1 MTEENMT
8 EENMAD
14 KNEDKLIAAARMLS
28 TDISPG
34 RDLWPGIAE
43 AIERPAPQRSWVQ
56 LGGRTTLFAQ
66 AAAIVLLIG
75 ASSSLTYV
83 IVKGQQQQ
91 GPTVVSSGMIFEQTS
106 FANRYSLGPGFEDA
120 RNALAEDLKVELAR
134 LSPESRANVE
144 TNLRLIH
151 DAISDMNNTLEEE
164 PNNIL
169 LQEQLLRAYR
179 EELALLRRVSSLT
192 RNVMMRNDI

>member
-8 EENMAD
+8 E
-14 KNEDKLIAAARMLS
+14 DKLTAAARQLS

-34 RDLWPGIAE
+34 RDLWPGISE
-43 AIERPAPQRSWVQ
+43 AIEKPAPRRSWVP
-56 LGGRTTLFAQ
+56 LGGGTTVFAQ

-75 ASSSLTYV
+75 ASSSLTYL
-83 IVKGQQQQ
+83 IVKEQQQ
-91 GPTVVSSGMIFEQTS
+91 PIFNVVSSDMIFEQTS

-120 RNALAEDLKVELAR
+120 RNALAEDLRIELAR
-134 LSPESRANVE
+134 LSPELRANVE
-144 TNLRLIH
+144 TNLKLIH
-151 DAISDMNNTLEEE
+151 DAIFDMNNALEKE

-179 EELALLRRVSSLT
+179 EELALLRRVSGLT
-192 RNVMMRNDI
+192 RKIMMRNDI

>member
-14 KNEDKLIAAARMLS
+14 KNEDKFIAAARMLS

-34 RDLWPGIAE
+34 RDLWRGIAE

-56 LGGRTTLFAQ
+56 LGGRTALFAQ

-120 RNALAEDLKVELAR
+120 RNALVEDLEIELAR
-134 LSPESRANVE
+134 LSPELRANVE
-144 TNLRLIH
+144 TNLKLIH
-151 DAISDMNNTLEEE
+151 DAIHDMNNALEEE
-164 PNNIL
+164 PNNVL

-179 EELALLRRVSSLT
+179 EELALLRRVSGLT
-192 RNVMMRNDI
+192 RKIMMRNDI

>member
-14 KNEDKLIAAARMLS
+14 KNEDKLTAAARQLS
-28 TDISPG
+28 TAISPG

-43 AIERPAPQRSWVQ
+43 AIEKPAPRRSWVP
-56 LGGRTTLFAQ
+56 LDGRTTVFAQ

-75 ASSSLTYV
+75 ASSSLTYL
-83 IVKGQQQQ
+83 IVKGQQQ
-91 GPTVVSSGMIFEQTS
+91 PSVNVVSSDLIFEHTS

-120 RNALAEDLKVELAR
+120 RNALAEDLRIELAR
-134 LSPESRANVE
+134 LSPESRVNVE
-144 TNLRLIH
+144 TNLKLVH
-151 DAISDMNNTLEEE
+151 DAIFDMNNALEKE
-164 PNNIL
+164 PNNVL

-179 EELALLRRVSSLT
+179 EELALLRRVSGLT
-192 RNVMMRNDI
+192 RKIMMRNDI

>member
-8 EENMAD
+8 E
-14 KNEDKLIAAARMLS
+14 DKLTAAARQLS

-43 AIERPAPQRSWVQ
+43 AIEKPAPRRSWVP
-56 LGGRTTLFAQ
+56 LGGGTTVLAQ

-83 IVKGQQQQ
+83 IVKEQQ
-91 GPTVVSSGMIFEQTS
+91 PHVVSVSTDLIFEQTS

-120 RNALAEDLKVELAR
+120 RNALAEDLQIELAR

-144 TNLRLIH
+144 TNLKLIH
-151 DAISDMNNTLEEE
+151 DAISDMNNALEQE

-179 EELALLRRVSSLT
+179 EELALLRRVSGLT
-192 RNVMMRNDI
+192 RKIMMRNDI

>member
-1 MTEENMT
+1 MTEENT
-8 EENMAD
+8 SKENMAE
-14 KNEDKLIAAARMLS
+14 KNEDKLIAAARKLS

-43 AIERPAPQRSWVQ
+43 AIARPAPRRSWAR
-56 LGGRTTLFAQ
+56 LDGRTSMFAQ

-83 IVKGQQQQ
+83 IVKGQQQA
-91 GPTVVSSGMIFEQTS
+91 PITVLSTAMIFEQTS

-120 RNALAEDLKVELAR
+120 HSALANDLKIELAR
-134 LSPESRANVE
+134 LSPEVRANVE
-144 TNLRLIH
+144 TNLKLIH
-151 DAISDMNNTLEEE
+151 GAIFEMNNALEQE
-164 PNNIL
+164 PDNIL

-179 EELALLRRVSSLT
+179 EELAFLRRVSGLT
-192 RNVMMRNDI
+192 RNIMMRNDI

>member
-1 MTEENMT
+1 MTEENM
-8 EENMAD
+8 ND
-14 KNEDKLIAAARMLS
+14 DKLTAAARKLS
-28 TDISPG
+28 TGISPG

-43 AIERPAPQRSWVQ
+43 AIEEPVPRRSWVP

-83 IVKGQQQQ
+83 IVKGQQQ
-91 GPTVVSSGMIFEQTS
+91 PVVIVSSPGMVFEQTS

-120 RNALAEDLKVELAR
+120 RSALAEDLKIELAR

-144 TNLRLIH
+144 TNLKLIH
-151 DAISDMNNTLEEE
+151 DAISDMNNALEEE

>member
-14 KNEDKLIAAARMLS
+14 KNADKLVAAARMLS

-43 AIERPAPQRSWVQ
+43 AIERPAPQRSWVP

-120 RNALAEDLKVELAR
+120 RNALVEDLEIELAR
-134 LSPESRANVE
+134 LSPELRANVE
-144 TNLRLIH
+144 TNLKLIH
-151 DAISDMNNTLEEE
+151 DAIHDMNNALEEE
-164 PNNIL
+164 PNNVL

-179 EELALLRRVSSLT
+179 EELALLRRVSGLT
-192 RNVMMRNDI
+192 RKIMMRNDI

>member
-1 MTEENMT
+1 MTEENMV
-8 EENMAD
+8 D
-14 KNEDKLIAAARMLS
+14 KNEDKLIAAARKLS

-34 RDLWPGIAE
+34 RDLWPDVAE
-43 AIERPAPQRSWVQ
+43 AIEVPAPRRSWAP

-75 ASSSLTYV
+75 ASSSLTYM
-83 IVKGQQQQ
+83 IVKGQQPQMVPV
-91 GPTVVSSGMIFEQTS
+91 PTNMIFEQTS

-120 RNALAEDLKVELAR
+120 RSALVEDLQIELAR

-144 TNLRLIH
+144 TNLKLIQ
-151 DAISDMNNTLEEE
+151 DAISDMNNALEEE
-164 PNNIL
+164 PNNVL

-179 EELALLRRVSSLT
+179 EELALLRRVSGLT
-192 RNVMMRNDI
+192 RKIMMRNDI

>member
-8 EENMAD
+8 E
-14 KNEDKLIAAARMLS
+14 DKLTAAARQLS

-43 AIERPAPQRSWVQ
+43 AIEKPAPRRSWVP
-56 LGGRTTLFAQ
+56 LDGRTTVFAQ

-83 IVKGQQQQ
+83 IVKGQQ
-91 GPTVVSSGMIFEQTS
+91 PDIIVMPPGMIFEQTS
-106 FANRYSLGPGFEDA
+106 FANRYSLGPGFEEA
-120 RNALAEDLKVELAR
+120 RSALVEDLRIELAR

-151 DAISDMNNTLEEE
+151 DAITDMNNALEGE

-179 EELALLRRVSSLT
+179 EELALLRRVSGLT
-192 RNVMMRNDI
+192 RKIMMRNDI